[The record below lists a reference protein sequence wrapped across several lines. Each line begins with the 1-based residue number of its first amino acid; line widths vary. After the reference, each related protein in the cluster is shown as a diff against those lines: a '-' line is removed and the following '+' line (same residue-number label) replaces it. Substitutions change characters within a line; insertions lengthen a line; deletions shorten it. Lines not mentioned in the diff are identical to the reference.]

1 MSVAPQAAPP
11 EAPAPSTGPRRPVV
25 AAVAVGVVVTVLT
38 AVFAFGLTRDPGGVG
53 SSPLIGKAAPEFEL
67 PTLEGDG
74 TVRLSDHLGRVVVIN
89 FWASWCDPCQ
99 DEHPDL
105 RAAWHRYRDQ
115 GMVLLGVM
123 YQDSEAGARD
133 YLEELGG
140 DWPILED
147 PGAGAAIDYGVF
159 GVPETVFIG
168 PDGTVAHK
176 VVGPVTYQ
184 QLSTWITRLSEEGA

>member
-1 MSVAPQAAPP
+1 MSVTSPAAPP
-11 EAPAPSTGPRRPVV
+11 RTPAPPSGPRRPVV
-25 AAVAVGVVVTVLT
+25 AAVAVGVAVSVLT
-38 AVFAFGLTRDPGGVG
+38 AVLGFGLTRDPTEVG
-53 SSPLIGKAAPEFEL
+53 RSPLIGKEAPDFEL

-74 TVRLSDHLGRVVVIN
+74 TVRLSDHRGEVVVIN
-89 FWASWCDPCQ
+89 FWASWCNPCR

-105 RAAWHRYRDQ
+105 QAAWNTYRDR

-123 YQDSEAGARD
+123 YQDTEAGARE

-147 PGAGAAIDYGVF
+147 PGARAAIDYGVY

-168 PDGTVAHK
+168 PDGKVAHK
-176 VVGPVTYQ
+176 VVGPVTYH
-184 QLSTWITRLSEEGA
+184 QLSSWITRLSGAAS